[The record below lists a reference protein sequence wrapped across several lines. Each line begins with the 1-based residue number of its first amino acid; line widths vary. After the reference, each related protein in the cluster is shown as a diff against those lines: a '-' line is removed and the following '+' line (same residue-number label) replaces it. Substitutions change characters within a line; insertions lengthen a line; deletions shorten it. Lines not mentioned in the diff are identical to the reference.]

1 MTSPVKLTE
10 VRGSSRLTGKP
21 LREPLAGDRAIIA
34 FRITLFVGVMAIL
47 ASIQTGGESKNDFAI
62 RLLDRI
68 QEHKAIQITEVAIS
82 KSVENWVNP
91 SMPRPKFNPIGA
103 STKPSPT
110 SARTLAVKGQ
120 LVQEFWR
127 SMVSSSVIGRYDSYL
142 RDYPSGTF
150 AGIATARI
158 KDLQNTAKEVSESL
172 GKDKTSSNP
181 ENVGPAET
189 IKRKTSAKA
198 LAVKPSP
205 SKPRSRCWS
214 GNIEGC
220 RERCRQGEIRACQK
234 VKRLGD

>member
-1 MTSPVKLTE
+1 MTSPLKLPE
-10 VRGSSRLTGKP
+10 VRGSSRGTGKP

-34 FRITLFVGVMAIL
+34 FRITLFVGGMAIL
-47 ASIQTGGESKNDFAI
+47 ASIHTGGESKNDFAV

-82 KSVENWVNP
+82 NSIEDWVN
-91 SMPRPKFNPIGA
+91 SSSPRRKFNPILT
-103 STKPSPT
+103 STESSPT
-110 SARTLAVKGQ
+110 SKVRPLNGQ

-127 SMVSSSVIGRYDSYL
+127 SMVSSNVIGRYDSYL

-158 KDLQNTAKEVSESL
+158 KDLQNTAKEASGSL
-172 GKDKTSSNP
+172 GEDATTRNP
-181 ENVGPAET
+181 ENVSPAET

-198 LAVKPSP
+198 LAVKPSS

-220 RERCRQGEIRACQK
+220 KERCRGGEIRACQK